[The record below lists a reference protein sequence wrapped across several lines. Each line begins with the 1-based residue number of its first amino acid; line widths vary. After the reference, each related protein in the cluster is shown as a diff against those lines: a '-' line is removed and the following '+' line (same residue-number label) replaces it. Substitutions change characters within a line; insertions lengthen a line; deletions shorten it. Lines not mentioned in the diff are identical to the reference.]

1 MDNSERV
8 EYLTHNNVKP
18 GLANDAKLSHEARLY
33 GIIDT
38 TFVAMVDEGREQSEQ
53 RLENEIKE
61 VREKHQKAITPNMQ
75 EEIKLMAVCLSLLA
89 AEKLK
94 ESLFI
99 DISELILEVL
109 DNKSLSQAI
118 KLRISLLESMAKIMP
133 ALSDEKVHNF
143 INRVFSL
150 FYNKEMDPESQ
161 SSAGLLLSEA
171 VGSLVDQDSLKQ
183 IVEGLLMKLIKS
195 REATVKWTDWL

>member
-161 SSAGLLLSEA
+161 
-171 VGSLVDQDSLKQ
+171 
-183 IVEGLLMKLIKS
+183 
-195 REATVKWTDWL
+195 